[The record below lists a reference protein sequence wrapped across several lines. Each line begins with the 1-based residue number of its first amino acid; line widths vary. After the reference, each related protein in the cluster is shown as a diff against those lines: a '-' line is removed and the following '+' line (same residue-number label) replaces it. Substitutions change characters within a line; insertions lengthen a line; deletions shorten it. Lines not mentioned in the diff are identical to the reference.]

1 MMQLPLTAV
10 VQAEDDNLVAIFEA
24 KTNRRIC
31 MLYGNTS
38 SEDAYDIVVAVNE
51 RATMQ
56 AEIERL
62 RDALDTVQ
70 TMAMYIVEMANGLSD
85 VEAQVVTQRRLRAIA
100 DYARAALD
108 AGQGENG

>member
-1 MMQLPLTAV
+1 MQLPLTAV

-51 RATMQ
+51 RAAMQ

-62 RDALDTVQ
+62 RAKLSLFDPPACPVCGETQVWTVP
-70 TMAMYIVEMANGLSD
+70 
-85 VEAQVVTQRRLRAIA
+85 
-100 DYARAALD
+100 ARKFERCPRCKTVIETLEAALD
-108 AGQGENG
+108 APEEPRP